1 MCYAVTRLTYDPEH
15 GVERE
20 EVVHVYTDQEI
31 ARTPAAYW
39 NTHPDIC
46 PGPDTPGV
54 RFSTISVPFR
64 TWENELSK
72 GLAPWLIK
80 NPKWQDRRIIPMDI

>member
-1 MCYAVTRLTYDPEH
+1 MNVRGGRLLRSIVEHPMCYAVTRLTYDPEH

-39 NTHPDIC
+39 NTRPDIC

-54 RFSTISVPFR
+54 RFSRSVMASYV
-64 TWENELSK
+64 L
-72 GLAPWLIK
+72 L
-80 NPKWQDRRIIPMDI
+80 